1 MNILVN
7 PNPLASFYSDE
18 ICIYDSVK
26 FINTSISSDG
36 LQSSIWRICD
46 DVINAIDLNY
56 TNEEGEY
63 LIELS
68 VVSI

>member
-1 MNILVN
+1 MNILVS
-7 PNPLASFYSDE
+7 PNPLASFYSNE

-36 LQSSIWRICD
+36 LQSSIWRIGD

-56 TNEEGEY
+56 TFDEEGST
-63 LIELS
+63 L
-68 VVSI
+68 